1 MTVLASFTMQPVTL
15 LKIAANHLI
24 IKLYGSKLV
33 LPISSHTTNITN
45 GMCSKLTN

>member
-24 IKLYGSKLV
+24 TKLIGGGLWD
-33 LPISSHTTNITN
+33 LPIVVHN
-45 GMCSKLTN
+45 KK